1 MKQRKNAAQCAED
14 VVGVENRYSVMYIL
28 SFGGQISF
36 VIAFVVATFWPIGQS
51 IEIPRGYVRRQFIA
65 IKEIMLA
72 VFTAASLST
81 ENRSRVLPRVEAAA
95 VDHDLVAVLRNG
107 KFAGLGAD
115 HLYQRDVA
123 RCAAS
128 SIHCGGRPPRVRV
141 ICSA

>member
-1 MKQRKNAAQCAED
+1 M
-14 VVGVENRYSVMYIL
+14 
-28 SFGGQISF
+28 
-36 VIAFVVATFWPIGQS
+36 IAFVVATFWPIGQS

-65 IKEIMLA
+65 IKEIMARCLHG
-72 VFTAASLST
+72 S
-81 ENRSRVLPRVEAAA
+81 EPQYREPSRVLPRVEAAA
-95 VDHDLVAVLRNG
+95 VDHDLVAVLRDG
-107 KFAGLGAD
+107 KFAGLGVD